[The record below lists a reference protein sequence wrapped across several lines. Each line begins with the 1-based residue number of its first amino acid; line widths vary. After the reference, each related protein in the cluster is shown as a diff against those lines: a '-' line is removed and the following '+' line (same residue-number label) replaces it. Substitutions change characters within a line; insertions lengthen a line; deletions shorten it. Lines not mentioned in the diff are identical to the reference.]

1 MGLLDAEV
9 FPRTN
14 LYDINIYVDDE
25 DYLYVNAYQLVW
37 VEEGKD
43 KEGYPIYTFAND
55 SYADA
60 ICLLGLDLSE
70 PETMADWELTRH
82 IIPMIADTWTTTS
95 GLEADFA
102 GTIPDEML
110 KVLREQIEIYCVAY
124 EASVDKHAV

>member
-1 MGLLDAEV
+1 MGLIDTEV

-25 DYLYVNAYQLVW
+25 NYLYVNAYRLVW
-37 VEEGKD
+37 VEDGKD
-43 KEGYPIYTFAND
+43 EEGYPTYTFAND

-60 ICLLGLDLSE
+60 INLLGLDLAE

-95 GLEADFA
+95 GLETDFA
-102 GTIPDEML
+102 GVIPDEML
-110 KVLREQIEIYCVAY
+110 KVIREQIEIYCVAY

>member
-1 MGLLDAEV
+1 MGLLDTEV

-43 KEGYPIYTFAND
+43 KEGYPHYTFAND

-60 ICLLGLDLSE
+60 INLLGLDLAE
-70 PETMADWELTRH
+70 PETMTDWGLTRH
-82 IIPMIADTWTTTS
+82 TIPMIADTWTTTS
-95 GLEADFA
+95 GLETDFA
-102 GTIPDEML
+102 GVIPDEML